1 MNKQHILII
10 PLLLLSLVPAG
21 TAADEGQYYPM
32 DGIRITPQ
40 NEPIENNPDDTT
52 PLVEKTGLISIKDAL
67 HRTFITTY
75 LVEKTGLFSIKDVL
89 HRTFITTYN
98 QIFGF
103 PPVIIT
109 ELGSLFFLLL
119 GGGALTGLIIRRT
132 QKPHAN
138 PRTQTIY
145 SLIQKK
151 PGIPDTPAD
160 PSTTVLPDSSLQT
173 GSKKFRSKK
182 QTTTTTSRTKRTD
195 HLSS

>member
-1 MNKQHILII
+1 M
-10 PLLLLSLVPAG
+10 
-21 TAADEGQYYPM
+21 
-32 DGIRITPQ
+32 
-40 NEPIENNPDDTT
+40 
-52 PLVEKTGLISIKDAL
+52 
-67 HRTFITTY
+67 
-75 LVEKTGLFSIKDVL
+75 EKTGLFSIKDAL

-109 ELGSLFFLLL
+109 ELGSLFGSLFFLLI

-151 PGIPDTPAD
+151 PGITVAELQDNTGYSRGSINYSLTRLILAD
-160 PSTTVLPDSSLQT
+160 RIKKIPLKKTNHYSLLPHRGQRGQIT
-173 GSKKFRSKK
+173 
-182 QTTTTTSRTKRTD
+182 
-195 HLSS
+195 